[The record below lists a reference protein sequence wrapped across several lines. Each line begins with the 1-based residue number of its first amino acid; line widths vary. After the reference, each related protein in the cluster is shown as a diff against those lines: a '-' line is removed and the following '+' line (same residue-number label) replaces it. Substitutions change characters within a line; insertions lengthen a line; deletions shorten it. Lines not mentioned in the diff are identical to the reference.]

1 MGVPSMPWW
10 LRRKYI
16 FIIEP
21 TKAPKM
27 ADKD

>member
-1 MGVPSMPWW
+1 MGVSSMPWW
-10 LRRKYI
+10 LRRNYI

-27 ADKD
+27 AVKD